1 MALSLAV
8 TKIWDV
14 KSHLGALIAYVS
26 NTEKTVGN
34 YSEETLKELV
44 DYGVD
49 DIKTEERKY
58 VTAINCS
65 ADSAATEFNRL
76 NEMHFGKF
84 DTIAY
89 HAYQSATRS

>member
-1 MALSLAV
+1 M
-8 TKIWDV
+8 
-14 KSHLGALIAYVS
+14 S
-26 NTEKTVGN
+26 NC
-34 YSEETLKELV
+34 SEETLEALV

-76 NEMHFGKF
+76 NEMYFGKS